1 MYCTPPARTLNQT
14 LHHRMGCQI
23 ADVCL
28 CRFLQHP
35 RTRDKQSHWWA
46 YQPKVVLPGSEVMPQ
61 QVCMGDAYIDKFI
74 VSRGS
79 AAINANSTQ
88 AFRALGIL
96 SVQARCSDGTQLGYF
111 GPSPSDASVNF
122 KEENIVVGITSL
134 SLICDP
140 SMNRIANL
148 MHRLLS
154 TILPTMV
161 DLSICRPGD
170 A

>member
-1 MYCTPPARTLNQT
+1 MYTYCTPPVKALMQIHNQT
-14 LHHRMGCQI
+14 LHRRMGCKI

-46 YQPKVVLPGSEVMPQ
+46 WQPKVVLPGGEVMPQ

-74 VSRGS
+74 VSKGS

-88 AFRALGIL
+88 AFRAMGIL
-96 SVQARCSDGTQLGYF
+96 SVQGRCSDGAQLGYF

-122 KEENIVVGITSL
+122 KEENIAVGITSL
-134 SLICDP
+134 P
-140 SMNRIANL
+140 
-148 MHRLLS
+148 LLHLYN
-154 TILPTMV
+154 TFPYMREQ
-161 DLSICRPGD
+161 C
-170 A
+170 